1 MQPHPSSAPR
11 RWGFAPVAAAFASAF
26 LSGCASAPSAG
37 DAADP
42 GPPPAIA
49 APASAAVERPSP
61 VPVTRQGRYTLVEV
75 GAETGQRDLLM
86 QVMNVTLPSAEGS
99 TVQDGLQYLLRQSG
113 YRLCPPDADS
123 ATLYALPLP
132 AAHVRLGPIT
142 LRDALQTMAGS
153 AWALSVDDTKRVI
166 CFQRTGT
173 GAADAASAAANEP
186 APLPKGQ
193 QPW

>member
-1 MQPHPSSAPR
+1 MQPHPSPDPR
-11 RWGFAPVAAAFASAF
+11 RWGFAPVAAVVASA
-26 LSGCASAPSAG
+26 LLGGCANAPPTA

-42 GPPPAIA
+42 SPPPSVVSPARA
-49 APASAAVERPSP
+49 AAEQPSP
-61 VPVTRQGRYTLVEV
+61 VPVTRQGRYTLVEI
-75 GAETGQRDLLM
+75 GAEAGQRDLLM
-86 QVMNVTLPSAEGS
+86 QVMNVTLPSPDGT
-99 TVQDGLQYLLRQSG
+99 TVLDGLQYLLRQSG

-153 AWALSVDDTKRVI
+153 TWVLSVDEATRVV
-166 CFQRTGT
+166 CFHRAG
-173 GAADAASAAANEP
+173 ASAAAIDP
-186 APLPKGQ
+186 ASLPKEK